1 MKKFLKLLCF
11 AFIAFFVIGFG
22 GERVNAA
29 PGSIKIK
36 AGSSFSFGNH
46 SFWVKTVNGGDLD
59 GEYAFC
65 LNSNKYIPGV
75 NTTLALNNGILSSS
89 KKTKVKRIL
98 KRAYELGLG
107 QSSNSYG
114 LSQKEFYGVTQMA
127 VWNAVYG
134 TKKGG
139 YISVYRNWV
148 NNKTKTG
155 RADLFKD
162 LKTISKT
169 VETKIYDITFSG
181 SSTMSDTGEWLVSDD
196 QTVNTK
202 NISSALTLSVQTSDT
217 QISIDN
223 GEWGT
228 TGTIQPGHTFK
239 MRIRKPSDPSG
250 TVTGSVNA
258 TSQEFVYDWDLS
270 LYKNGSNS
278 SIQSM
283 SVLTPKKKTVSK
295 PLSVTS
301 DYTNETKVSVKKVD
315 HDTNKKVAGAEI
327 GLYRS
332 GEQEPFR
339 TIISTGEG
347 EANEEIYLPV
357 GNYYLKEIKA
367 PRSYVLNDT
376 AVDFS
381 IVNDGGTI
389 KVMQNSVEVP
399 SATLSIDNVKKVV
412 KFRKVDSNTGEGIE
426 GVRIEIHNYVL
437 SVSGFNEEES
447 LWICAITDQN
457 GYLTRPCTNI
467 DNAGNYYNAQGEYYI
482 ENNGGIYYVTE
493 TFKEGY
499 YAPDFDDTYI
509 DFYIDPDLAFTNSD
523 YIEIDDESNIIAIT
537 LKNDRYIDVSKK
549 SITGSSEIPGA
560 HMSIF
565 EANDEDSKIYFEQDD
580 ETGVVEPLDSWIST
594 NEPHRFVGLEPN
606 HTYVLVEDQAPEGF
620 VKIRTRIYFDVDA
633 NGNVQ
638 VTDQSGELI
647 TDGVTTNKYKL
658 DLLNDYTKVTISK
671 TDMVTSEEVPGAHIK
686 LCTDAEYNS
695 GKASGFEL
703 EEFTCSLEWDST
715 TEPHEIDMLNP
726 GDYWL
731 IETIAPSGYA
741 KKTEAVMFTVKEEA
755 GIQPVEFKNRPIS
768 IKVTKKNQVTGEPI
782 IGAKLQILNASDRS
796 VAKTNTGA
804 ELTWISDGNAWE
816 IIGIPVGDYILVEI
830 DTPDGYEEGMVIGE
844 GGTEAGTNGKI
855 IQEYAFSIT
864 GKDYDSS
871 EIVWELDV
879 PVLNVPKTGL
889 STLNLFAIGGL
900 LVFAGYETIKIY
912 RKRVNS

>member
-75 NTTLALNNGILSSS
+75 NTTLALNNSILSSS
-89 KKTKVKRIL
+89 KKATVKRII

-107 QSSNSYG
+107 ESSNSYG

-148 NNKTKTG
+148 NSKTA
-155 RADLFKD
+155 RANLFRD

-283 SVLTPKKKTVSK
+283 SVLTPKRKTVSK

-315 HDTNKKVAGAEI
+315 HDTNRKVAGAKI

-347 EANEEIYLPV
+347 EANEEFYLPV
-357 GNYYLKEIKA
+357 GNYYLKEIEA

-376 AVDFS
+376 TVDFS
-381 IVNDGGTI
+381 IVNDAGTI
-389 KVMQNSVEVP
+389 KVMQNNVEVP
-399 SATLSIDNVKKVV
+399 NATLSIDNVKKVI

-426 GVRIEIHNYVL
+426 GVRIEIHNFNL
-437 SVSGFNEEES
+437 SVAEFSDEETM
-447 LWICAITDQN
+447 WICAVTDQN
-457 GYLTRPCTNI
+457 GYLSRPCTNL
-467 DNAGNYYNAQGEYYI
+467 DNPGNYYNNQGEYYFT
-482 ENNGGIYYVTE
+482 NNGGIYYVTE
-493 TFKEGY
+493 TFREGY
-499 YAPDFDDTYI
+499 YAPDFNDTDM

-523 YIEIDDESNIIAIT
+523 YVDIDDESNIITVT

-549 SITGSSEIPGA
+549 SITGSNEIPGA
-560 HMSIF
+560 KMSIYD
-565 EANDEDSKIYFEQDD
+565 ADDENNKIYFEQDD
-580 ETGVVEPLDSWIST
+580 EVGVVEALDSWISA

-606 HTYVLVEDQAPEGF
+606 HTYVLEEDQAPEGY

-638 VTDQSGELI
+638 VTNQSGELI
-647 TDGVTTNKYKL
+647 TDGVTTNNYKL
-658 DLLNDYTKVTISK
+658 NLLNDYTKITISK
-671 TDMVTSEEVPGAHIK
+671 QDMVTNEEVPGAHIK
-686 LCTDAEYNS
+686 LCTDAEYS
-695 GKASGFEL
+695 AGETAEL
-703 EEFTCSLEWDST
+703 DLKDFNCSIEWDST
-715 TEPHEIDMLNP
+715 TEPHEIDMLP
-726 GDYWL
+726 VGGYWL

-741 KKTEAVMFTVKEEA
+741 RKTSAVHIEVKEES
-755 GIQPVEFKNRPIS
+755 GIQPFEFENQPIR
-768 IKVTKKNQVTGEPI
+768 IKVSKVDQVTGKAI
-782 IGAKLQILNASDRS
+782 IGAKLRILNASDRS
-796 VAKTNTGA
+796 IAKTNTGA
-804 ELTWISDGNAWE
+804 ELTWISDGNDW
-816 IIGIPVGDYILVEI
+816 IITGIPVGDYILVEV
-830 DTPDGYEEGMVIGE
+830 DTPDGYEEGMIIGE
-844 GGTEAGTNGKI
+844 DGDNKGSEGKI

-864 GKDYDSS
+864 GK
-871 EIVWELDV
+871 ENVEFELNV
-879 PVLNVPKTGL
+879 PVINVPKTGL